1 MALAQEQHAF
11 LQALMA
17 RGVML
22 EDDARAM
29 HASLLRLDPA
39 SADRRQ
45 FDRFWGE
52 IARALAYL
60 DLDLRRARWQE
71 DGRTYLGVANKTGG
85 ETAKLA
91 TRLSPEQIALFRV
104 VLDEILRDETSAREG
119 VDFIAALNATQL
131 ANSATQATQGGG
143 RESVD
148 GGGAG
153 AGGLSQAQTQSVAKM
168 TKVEKEATLKT
179 LCAEHWLKQGEDEAG
194 KLKLGVRSFLELREF
209 LLEHAPEGIRAQW
222 EKDL

>member
-119 VDFIAALNATQL
+119 VDFIAALNAT
-131 ANSATQATQGGG
+131 
-143 RESVD
+143 
-148 GGGAG
+148 
-153 AGGLSQAQTQSVAKM
+153 
-168 TKVEKEATLKT
+168 
-179 LCAEHWLKQGEDEAG
+179 C
-194 KLKLGVRSFLELREF
+194 
-209 LLEHAPEGIRAQW
+209 LLYTSPSPRDRG
-222 EKDL
+222 